1 VGGKAADKLL
11 PESVCRVVSDFDP
24 LEMLRIETRY
34 PLRGER
40 LIEQT
45 VKQQADPNPRGR
57 GRCLG
62 KRDVRGAPRL
72 RALSRGTFTRNVPPR
87 AKACTSNRSP
97 CTEG

>member
-11 PESVCRVVSDFDP
+11 PERVCRVLSDFDP

-45 VKQQADPNPRGR
+45 VKQQADPNPG
-57 GRCLG
+57 GEDIAWASEML
-62 KRDVRGAPRL
+62 AES
-72 RALSRGTFTRNVPPR
+72 RACEP
-87 AKACTSNRSP
+87 
-97 CTEG
+97 